1 MATTPARMVQR
12 RRTVAQWASE
22 NPVLAA
28 GEIGIATGGA
38 APLVKVG
45 DGTTAWNDLGISL
58 PEIQT
63 GTLSTNT
70 TFGGFESEDVA
81 FGGKLLD
88 SFSGSPTYVTTSGY
102 PRWQLPATGTTAV
115 ITPSFNCPTWYVA
128 TDVHLGVSNDH
139 TATGNVRIR
148 SILRE
153 VDIGQALSAAA
164 TISDVTVTLASPAA
178 NGGVGIMV
186 PVATVSFTP
195 GFFGS
200 IYSLELQRLG
210 DDGADTLAGPLGI
223 IAIGFKRMNL

>member
-28 GEIGIATGGA
+28 GEVGVATGGA

-88 SFSGSPTYVTTSGY
+88 SFSGSPTYVTTSAF

-128 TDVHLGVSNDH
+128 SDVHIGVSNDH
-139 TATGNVRIR
+139 SATGNVRIR
-148 SILRE
+148 TILRE
-153 VDIGQALSAAA
+153 VDIGQAMSAAG
-164 TISDVTVTLASPAA
+164 TISDVTTTVAA
-178 NGGVGIMV
+178 PGINGGVSIWQ
-186 PVATVSFTP
+186 PAVSVTFTP
-195 GFFGS
+195 GGLGS

-210 DDGADTLAGPLGI
+210 DDGADTLAGPVGI
-223 IAIGFKRMNL
+223 LAIGFKRQNL

>member
-28 GEIGIATGGA
+28 GEIGIATGGT
-38 APLVKVG
+38 APVVKVG

-81 FGGKLLD
+81 FGVEGLLAL
-88 SFSGSPTYVTTSGY
+88 SGSPTLVTTTGF
-102 PRWQLPATGTTAV
+102 PRWQLPATGTTV
-115 ITPSFNCPTWYVA
+115 LLSRVFNCPVWYQA
-128 TDVHLGVSNDH
+128 SDIHLGVSNDH
-139 TATGNVRIR
+139 TATGNVRLR
-148 SILRE
+148 TILRE
-153 VDIGQALSAAA
+153 CDIGQAMSAAG
-164 TISDVTVTLASPAA
+164 TISDVTATFAAPGA
-178 NGGVGIMV
+178 NGVLGIIV
-186 PVATVSFTP
+186 PVASVTFTP

-200 IYSLELQRLG
+200 VYSVEIQRLG

-223 IAIGFKRMNL
+223 LAVGFLRKNL